1 MKKIINVLVCLSALL
16 SPQLMADT
24 PAVQMRASDIMI
36 EEPDQYAFVG
46 ITGGYLDLEQTPES
60 EGIYFG
66 LTDNK
71 WVGGLR
77 VGIQTTVWRTM
88 FTFESNFESY
98 QAFLVEADRTIIA
111 GLLDDK
117 GRIYLGASGGWIKY
131 YGDRTTIY
139 EDVLI
144 EFEDYGYAYGGNL
157 GFMYYLSDQLDLS
170 LEYRYL
176 FTSSSC
182 TLNDIQGV
190 NIALHYFF

>member
-1 MKKIINVLVCLSALL
+1 MKKIIVILFYLSALL
-16 SPQLMADT
+16 STQLMADT
-24 PAVQMRASDIMI
+24 PAVQLKASEVMI

-46 ITGGYLDLEQTPES
+46 ITGGYLNLKQTPES
-60 EGIYFG
+60 EAIYFS

-77 VGIQTTVWRTM
+77 VGIQTNVWRTM

-98 QAFLVEADRTIIA
+98 QAFLIEADRTIVA
-111 GLLDDK
+111 GLLDNR

-131 YGDRTTIY
+131 YGERTTIY
-139 EDVLI
+139 EGVLI
-144 EFEDYGYAYGGNL
+144 DFEDYGYAYGGNL
-157 GFMYYLSDQLDLS
+157 GFMYYLSDQVDLS

-182 TLNDIQGV
+182 TLDNIQGV